1 MGEMIITKDMLPAMQ
16 SVVPSTMAT
25 VSADGIPNL
34 TYISQV
40 FYVNNNHV
48 AISFQYM
55 NKSWKNISENPNI
68 TMILTHPVRIK
79 MWEMNL
85 VFEEIKHDG
94 PVFDNMDMQLTA
106 IASMY
111 GMADCFKL
119 KAALICRVVNI
130 TVLYDGGL

>member
-1 MGEMIITKDMLPAMQ
+1 MSITKDMLPAMQ

-40 FYVNNNHV
+40 FYVDDNHV

-55 NKSWKNISENPNI
+55 NKSWKNITENPNI
-68 TMILTHPVRIK
+68 TMVLTHPVTIK
-79 MWEMNL
+79 MWKMNL
-85 VFEEIKHDG
+85 VFEEIKYDG

-111 GMADCFKL
+111 GMADRFKL
-119 KAALICRVVNI
+119 KAALICRVTDI

>member
-1 MGEMIITKDMLPAMQ
+1 MITKEMLPAMQ

-25 VSADGIPNL
+25 VSVDGVPNL

-40 FYVNNNHV
+40 FYVDDNHV

-68 TMILTHPVRIK
+68 SMILTHPVSIK
-79 MWEMNL
+79 MWKINL
-85 VFEEIKHDG
+85 VFKEIQYDG

-111 GMADCFKL
+111 GMADRFKL
-119 KAALICRVVNI
+119 KAALICEVTQV
-130 TVLYDGGL
+130 TVLYDGDQQ